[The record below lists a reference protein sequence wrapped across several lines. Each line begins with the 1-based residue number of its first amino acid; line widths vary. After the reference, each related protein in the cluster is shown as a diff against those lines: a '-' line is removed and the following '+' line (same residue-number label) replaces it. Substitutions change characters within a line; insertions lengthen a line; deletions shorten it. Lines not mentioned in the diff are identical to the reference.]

1 MEISLFFILK
11 VSGGLLGAF
20 AFFKVVSF
28 VGNYQEK
35 RFRRERDSAEREY
48 REALRLYFENKES
61 GPAKE
66 RCYRKGDIYFSY
78 KVPDYFQYPF
88 LDSDYNADF
97 VDNRA
102 LREEMVR
109 DDINEEL
116 GKEKSA

>member
-1 MEISLFFILK
+1 MEVSLFFILK
-11 VSGGLLGAF
+11 VIGGLLSCF

-28 VGNYQEK
+28 LGNYQEK
-35 RFRRERDSAEREY
+35 RLRQERDSAEREY
-48 REALRLYFENKES
+48 REALRLYLENKES
-61 GPAKE
+61 IEAKE
-66 RCYRKGDIYFSY
+66 QCYRKGDIYFSF

-88 LDSDYNADF
+88 LDFDYNADF
-97 VDNRA
+97 VDNRG